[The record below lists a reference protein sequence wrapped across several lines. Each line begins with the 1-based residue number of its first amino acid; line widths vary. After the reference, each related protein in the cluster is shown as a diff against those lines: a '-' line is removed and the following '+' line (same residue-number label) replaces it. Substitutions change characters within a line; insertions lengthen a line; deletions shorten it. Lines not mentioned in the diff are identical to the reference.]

1 MGGPFLEDEDDVNN
15 LADFG
20 AAGGGIPNPPSQLPK
35 PPPRR
40 NAMRGFQGPTAMY
53 SPDALAAA
61 DFAARAA
68 SQHQSGVN
76 SYQEHLNDVNK
87 TIGDEMKSRVAQ
99 SREMRRMGHERAMKQ
114 MELDALLARL
124 DAARKSQ
131 PPDGP
136 APRAVFPGGA
146 IY

>member
-1 MGGPFLEDEDDVNN
+1 MAGPFLEEEDDVND

-20 AAGGGIPNPPSQLPK
+20 AAGGGIPNAPSQLPK

-40 NAMRGFQGPTAMY
+40 PRRGFQGSNAMY

-61 DFAARAA
+61 DFAARVGQ
-68 SQHQSGVN
+68 QHQSGVN
-76 SYQEHLNDVNK
+76 SYQDHLNTVSK
-87 TIGDEMKSRVAQ
+87 TIGDELKSRVAQ
-99 SREMRRMGHERAMKQ
+99 AREMRRMEHERAMKK
-114 MELDALLARL
+114 MDLDAILARL
-124 DAARKSQ
+124 EAARKSR

-136 APRAVFPGGA
+136 TPRAVFPGGA

>member
-20 AAGGGIPNPPSQLPK
+20 AAGGGIPNPPMNLPR
-35 PPPRR
+35 PPRR
-40 NAMRGFQGPTAMY
+40 RGFQRPNTMY
-53 SPDALAAA
+53 NPQVDAAS
-61 DFAARAA
+61 DFASNAIL
-68 SQHQSGVN
+68 QHQLGVSAYN
-76 SYQEHLNDVNK
+76 EHLNDVNK

-99 SREMRRMGHERAMKQ
+99 AREMRRMEHEQAMKQ

-124 DAARKSQ
+124 DAESKSR
-131 PPDGP
+131 PADGP
-136 APRAVFPGGA
+136 QPRAVFPGGT

>member
-20 AAGGGIPNPPSQLPK
+20 AAGGGLPNAPSQLPK
-35 PPPRR
+35 PPRR
-40 NAMRGFQGPTAMY
+40 RPTQGFQGSNAMY
-53 SPDALAAA
+53 TPDALAAA
-61 DFAARAA
+61 DFAARTLR
-68 SQHQSGVN
+68 QHQLGVN
-76 SYQEHLNDVNK
+76 SYQDHLKGVNQ

-99 SREMRRMGHERAMKQ
+99 SREMRRMEHERAMKK
-114 MELDALLARL
+114 MELDAILARL
-124 DAARKSQ
+124 DAASKSQ
-131 PPDGP
+131 PPSGP